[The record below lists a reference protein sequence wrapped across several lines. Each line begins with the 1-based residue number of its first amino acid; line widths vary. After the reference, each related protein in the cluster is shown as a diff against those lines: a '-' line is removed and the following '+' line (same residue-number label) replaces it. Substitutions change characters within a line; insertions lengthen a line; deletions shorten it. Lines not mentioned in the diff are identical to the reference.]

1 MGKKNTNSRKKNM
14 KFLYVIAICV
24 IVVPILLLGYIYFS
38 TKENSGS
45 PIIGSRYNNGLSTK
59 IKNNDLKKLEKSL
72 QLEGVEKVEV
82 NLTSATLRINLDV
95 NDDLK
100 SKEVT
105 DLLKDA
111 YAKVDEVLPVDT
123 YFTNQEDVKMYDL
136 DIHAYNFIPKD
147 SKEGW
152 IYKELVKNASSKKTV
167 IDTLSSPRNEDI
179 ANDLLNPS
187 VEEDSK
193 EN

>member
-1 MGKKNTNSRKKNM
+1 MGKKKANSRKKNM
-14 KFLYVIAICV
+14 KYLYIIAICV
-24 IVVPILLLGYIYFS
+24 ILVPILLLGYLYFS

-45 PIIGSRYNNGLSTK
+45 PIIGNRYNNALTTK
-59 IKNNDLKKLEKSL
+59 ISNNDLNKIEKAL

-95 NDDLK
+95 NNDLK

-105 DLLKDA
+105 NLLKEA
-111 YAKVDEVLPVDT
+111 YAKIDELLPVDT
-123 YFTNQEDVKMYDL
+123 YFTNQEDAKMYDL
-136 DIHAYNFIPKD
+136 DIHAYNFIPD
-147 SKEGW
+147 DNKEGW
-152 IYKELVKNASSKKTV
+152 IYKELVKNASNKKTV
-167 IDTLSSPRNEDI
+167 IDTLSSPRNEDV

-187 VEEDSK
+187 AEEDSE